1 MNLYQKRSGKLARL
15 TYLITLPLCAGM
27 LCASTMTFSKDYGL
41 LKLKLGP
48 NSNLETTS
56 TPVADDKQP
65 DKKQRLKITSGS
77 MTAVTE
83 KLTVGIKDETLILTA
98 DNLTVENKKRLAKL
112 DVKVETTD
120 APATVK
126 SLTLPPPPPPV
137 AGNRAT
143 SSKYRTPHPILPPPP
158 PPSTLPKKSTKT
170 KKMKAP
176 LMIYRDTVN
185 QSLFNEMFKQVGR
198 TTRYPTIS
206 KEKNVSGVVI
216 ATFRVNQDKTVSDVK
231 IKKGVSPELDA
242 EAARSISAFAGT
254 LAVSPGIYSMGVD
267 YVIAPADGSK
277 IVNHDTGPEK
287 LTAGIVTVVT
297 Y

>member
-1 MNLYQKRSGKLARL
+1 
-15 TYLITLPLCAGM
+15 
-27 LCASTMTFSKDYGL
+27 
-41 LKLKLGP
+41 
-48 NSNLETTS
+48 
-56 TPVADDKQP
+56 
-65 DKKQRLKITSGS
+65 
-77 MTAVTE
+77 
-83 KLTVGIKDETLILTA
+83 
-98 DNLTVENKKRLAKL
+98 
-112 DVKVETTD
+112 
-120 APATVK
+120 
-126 SLTLPPPPPPV
+126 
-137 AGNRAT
+137 
-143 SSKYRTPHPILPPPP
+143 
-158 PPSTLPKKSTKT
+158 
-170 KKMKAP
+170 MKAP